1 MSDEILLQNLLG
13 DVCQTLS
20 RAGFDIASA
29 SAEEGAGLR
38 VRQEPDAVVVGWV
51 PADQLD
57 PAGRMDA
64 EYEGIRTALRQALLE
79 ILTQAGFSAQ
89 ADRSSGEVRVNQP
102 D

>member
-1 MSDEILLQNLLG
+1 MSDEVFLQTLFD

-38 VRQEPDAVVVGWV
+38 VRKESGAVIVGWV

-79 ILTQAGFSAQ
+79 ILTQAGFAVQ
-89 ADRSSGEVRVNQP
+89 ADRSSGEVRVEP
-102 D
+102 A

>member
-1 MSDEILLQNLLG
+1 MTFLVGEFRTEVTRLTRSVVVL
-13 DVCQTLS
+13 
-20 RAGFDIASA
+20 AYPSA
-29 SAEEGAGLR
+29 KGAGLR

-79 ILTQAGFSAQ
+79 ILTQAGFSVQ
-89 ADRSSGEVRVNQP
+89 ADRSSGEVRVRP
-102 D
+102 A

>member
-1 MSDEILLQNLLG
+1 VSDEVILQKLFD

-20 RAGFDIASA
+20 RAGFDIASVN
-29 SAEEGAGLR
+29 AEEDAGLR

-79 ILTQAGFSAQ
+79 ILTQAGFSVQ
-89 ADRSSGEVRVNQP
+89 ADRSNGEVRVQP
-102 D
+102 A